1 MRKKSDSGG
10 EETQMTSEKGVPGIV
25 SPEEAPSVNHQPG
38 EDTNKVAFC
47 DVPLTR
53 GVFLK
58 SAASLKGVL
67 YGASF

>member
-1 MRKKSDSGG
+1 
-10 EETQMTSEKGVPGIV
+10 MTSEKGAPGIV
-25 SPEEAPSVNHQPG
+25 PPEEAPSVNHQPG

-47 DVPLTR
+47 DVPSTG

-67 YGASF
+67 YGAPF